1 MGIVDL
7 REFKGDQ
14 VVIHFGG
21 ALTSVDAYTFANSLV
36 AFADTIRSV
45 NAIVNPSQSIEI
57 RLESLGAGSFRA
69 VIKRIA
75 KGLGGF
81 FSRVAEA
88 VFWGIIA
95 TLIYEN
101 IIKDDPHV
109 QISVRTDE
117 VIIQKGGDKIII
129 PRNVYDQ
136 MPNVRANPEVQKNL
150 SRTFQVLENDEAI
163 QNFGLTPKLT
173 DPEPLI
179 QVPRE
184 DFPSLSSPPQL
195 VEGDPRRRERT
206 ENARL
211 VILKAWLVP
220 GNRKW
225 SFEWNGVPLSAPIKD
240 EGFLD
245 RLARRE
251 YLIGHGDALDV
262 RLRYQ
267 QEYDDSLGIYVN
279 DPHTFEIVEVL
290 AAISRGGDQQSFP
303 EKE

>member
-1 MGIVDL
+1 
-7 REFKGDQ
+7 
-14 VVIHFGG
+14 
-21 ALTSVDAYTFANSLV
+21 
-36 AFADTIRSV
+36 
-45 NAIVNPSQSIEI
+45 
-57 RLESLGAGSFRA
+57 
-69 VIKRIA
+69 
-75 KGLGGF
+75 
-81 FSRVAEA
+81 
-88 VFWGIIA
+88 
-95 TLIYEN
+95 
-101 IIKDDPHV
+101 
-109 QISVRTDE
+109 
-117 VIIQKGGDKIII
+117 
-129 PRNVYDQ
+129 
-136 MPNVRANPEVQKNL
+136 
-150 SRTFQVLENDEAI
+150 
-163 QNFGLTPKLT
+163 LTPKLT